1 MEDWAQFV
9 VMKYFLF
16 EICVLVFRAFVLPV
30 LDLITYFIKLGD
42 PLEVYELNEII
53 LLIKRTTAEFIFINL
68 SIQHFIDGQGQ
79 VYQVPNYAKVIPRAF
94 LGYRQNLFRFLY
106 FPHRKINFPPFIS
119 FFNFLPPKEQMVLY
133 SLPIKRGVVKNADI
147 SKFWTFKN
155 TLKRA

>member
-1 MEDWAQFV
+1 MVTVGAF
-9 VMKYFLF
+9 YGGLSTICCYGIFLF

-42 PLEVYELNEII
+42 PLEVYKLNEII

-79 VYQVPNYAKVIPRAF
+79 VYQVPNYAK
-94 LGYRQNLFRFLY
+94 
-106 FPHRKINFPPFIS
+106 INFPPFIS

-147 SKFWTFKN
+147 SKF
-155 TLKRA
+155 